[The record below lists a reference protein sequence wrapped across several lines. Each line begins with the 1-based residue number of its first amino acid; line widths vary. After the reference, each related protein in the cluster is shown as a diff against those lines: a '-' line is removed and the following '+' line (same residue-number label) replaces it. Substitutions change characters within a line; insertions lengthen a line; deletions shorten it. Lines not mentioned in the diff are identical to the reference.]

1 MDTTDVSKRF
11 SVTVPDE
18 IYEDLE
24 KWAGS
29 EGRPTAN
36 LAGFL
41 LEVAVKRKYKGKYP
55 DLADSDQDR
64 K

>member
-1 MDTTDVSKRF
+1 
-11 SVTVPDE
+11 VTVPDE
-18 IYEDLE
+18 IYDDLE
-24 KWAGS
+24 KWATS

-55 DLADSDQDR
+55 DLADSNQDG